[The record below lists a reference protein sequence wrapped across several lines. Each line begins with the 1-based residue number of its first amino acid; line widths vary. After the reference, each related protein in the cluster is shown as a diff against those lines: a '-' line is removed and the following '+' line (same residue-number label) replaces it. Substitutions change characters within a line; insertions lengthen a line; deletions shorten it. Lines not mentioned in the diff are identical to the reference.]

1 MEKNTSTYKLEQN
14 GKVYMFSTS
23 LVGDNIRLSCKN
35 SSSPKKKK
43 YSRDFTIEDLRKLDK
58 LFNVLKTPIQAIQYI
73 DEALRKQKVGVTE
86 ENNGIKITFYITT
99 KGITNQIDIP
109 LGDINSM
116 TNTTNGNEYFY
127 QNEKTENYEIK
138 NTPQD
143 INYGQYFQ
151 NVEYNQDIQNTP
163 MENVDYNQYTTTN
176 IETNTNFYTPEQ
188 TYQENTNTGFDVNKY
203 FSETNINTEG
213 GPYISPADNNEVQE
227 YQQEQN
233 VNTNVEVE
241 QYNNLNNINEYSNN
255 QIINQ
260 TEAKEGVNTDI
271 NFNEQLNQILQQDNT
286 NINVNVNE
294 INSNNVITT
303 QAEEK
308 EINQE
313 SKPLT
318 TTKVLPV
325 KTTTRILPPIGPFT
339 SLEGLDLHKLGM
351 MNSEHQKMP
360 PFEQVFENTTPEP
373 QTDIKSE
380 YYEINEQ
387 ISTQPQY
394 VTKAETKT
402 TKTTMTT
409 NINTNMNQ
417 NVNNINVDSYL
428 MKNIPSAD
436 ITQTQ
441 RQIDSNQTQI
451 INNIKT
457 ENISLK
463 KQIAELRK
471 SQSDMQKIT
480 ITKSQLAELD
490 SLRKKVAEF
499 EILKGQLK
507 ELNTLRVHLAEFNSA
522 KAQLKELNI
531 LKEKVNA
538 QNKELAQ
545 LRLKAAEAEKLKLQ
559 VQELEK
565 IKLKYEK
572 DIYGLKESLRI
583 YSIKT
588 NAKEEK
594 EEKVEKEEKEVI
606 EDDTPEEITVKGDII
621 HDISELEL
629 ITKKIN
635 VKNQKLTLNLLYKAT
650 ADSDKAAAFH
660 AKCDQAKSTIVLIE
674 TDKGKRFGGF
684 TSCSWEG
691 DCLEKQDESAFV
703 FSLDKMK
710 TYDNIPGEEAI
721 GCYPKFGPIFLGCQ
735 IRIYNDAFTKGGST
749 FERGLNFDTEE
760 DYELT
765 GGDRL
770 YKVKEIEVYEVLFE

>member
-35 SSSPKKKK
+35 SSSPKNKR
-43 YSRDFTIEDLRKLDK
+43 YSRDFTVENLRKLDK

-73 DEALRKQKVGVTE
+73 DEALRQQKVGVTE

-109 LGDINSM
+109 LGDMNSM
-116 TNTTNGNEYFY
+116 MNTSNGNEYLY
-127 QNEKTENYEIK
+127 QNEKIENYEIN
-138 NTPQD
+138 NTPQE
-143 INYGQYFQ
+143 INYEQYFQ
-151 NVEYNQDIQNTP
+151 NIEYNQDIQNTP
-163 MENVDYNQYTTTN
+163 IENVDYNQYTTTN
-176 IETNTNFYTPEQ
+176 IESNTNIYTPEQ
-188 TYQENTNTGFDVNKY
+188 NYQENTNTEFDVNKY
-203 FSETNINTEG
+203 FSDTNTNTAE
-213 GPYISPADNNEVQE
+213 GPYISPADNNQVQE

-233 VNTNVEVE
+233 INTNVDVE
-241 QYNNLNNINEYSNN
+241 QYNNINNINEYNNN
-255 QIINQ
+255 QMINQ
-260 TEAKEGVNTDI
+260 TETKEVENTDI
-271 NFNEQLNQILQQDNT
+271 NFNEQIKQILQQENSNV
-286 NINVNVNE
+286 NINVNE
-294 INSNNVITT
+294 INSNNIITT

-339 SLEGLDLHKLGM
+339 SLNGLDLHKLGM

-373 QTDIKSE
+373 QTETKTE

-387 ISTQPQY
+387 ISTQPKY

-417 NVNNINVDSYL
+417 NINVDSYL

-436 ITQTQ
+436 ITQ
-441 RQIDSNQTQI
+441 RPLASNQTQI

-471 SQSDMQKIT
+471 SQKEIQNVT

-507 ELNTLRVHLAEFNSA
+507 ELNTLRMQLAELNSA

-531 LKEKVNA
+531 LKEKINA

-572 DIYGLKESLRI
+572 DIVGLKESLRI

-588 NAKEEK
+588 NAKE
-594 EEKVEKEEKEVI
+594 EKEEKEVI

-621 HDISELEL
+621 HDTNELEL

-635 VKNQKLTLNLLYKAT
+635 VKNQKLTLNLLYKAS

-765 GGDRL
+765 GGDRIF
-770 YKVKEIEVYEVLFE
+770 KVKEIEVYEVVFE

>member
-35 SSSPKKKK
+35 SSSPKNKK
-43 YSRDFTIEDLRKLDK
+43 YSRDFTVENLRKLDK

-73 DEALRKQKVGVTE
+73 DEALRQQKVGVIE

-109 LGDINSM
+109 LGDMNSM
-116 TNTTNGNEYFY
+116 MNTSNGNEYLY
-127 QNEKTENYEIK
+127 QNEKIENYEIN
-138 NTPQD
+138 NTPQE
-143 INYGQYFQ
+143 INYEQYFQ

-163 MENVDYNQYTTTN
+163 IENVDYNQYTTTN
-176 IETNTNFYTPEQ
+176 IESNTNIYTPEQ
-188 TYQENTNTGFDVNKY
+188 NYQENTNTEFDVNKY
-203 FSETNINTEG
+203 FSDTNTNTAE
-213 GPYISPADNNEVQE
+213 GPYISPADNNEVQG

-233 VNTNVEVE
+233 INTNVDVE
-241 QYNNLNNINEYSNN
+241 QYNNINNINEYNNN
-255 QIINQ
+255 QMINQ
-260 TEAKEGVNTDI
+260 TETKEVENTDI
-271 NFNEQLNQILQQDNT
+271 NFDEQIKQILQQENSNV
-286 NINVNVNE
+286 NINVNE
-294 INSNNVITT
+294 INSNNIITT

-339 SLEGLDLHKLGM
+339 SLNGLDLHKLGM

-373 QTDIKSE
+373 QTETKTE

-387 ISTQPQY
+387 ISTQPKY

-417 NVNNINVDSYL
+417 NINVDSYL

-436 ITQTQ
+436 ITQ
-441 RQIDSNQTQI
+441 RPLASNQTQI

-471 SQSDMQKIT
+471 SQKEIQNVT

-507 ELNTLRVHLAEFNSA
+507 ELNTLRMQLAELNSA

-531 LKEKVNA
+531 LKEKINA

-572 DIYGLKESLRI
+572 DIVGLKESLRI

-588 NAKEEK
+588 NAKE
-594 EEKVEKEEKEVI
+594 EKEEKEVI

-621 HDISELEL
+621 HDTNELEL

-635 VKNQKLTLNLLYKAT
+635 VKNQKLTLNLLYKAS

-765 GGDRL
+765 GGDRIF
-770 YKVKEIEVYEVLFE
+770 KVKEIEVYEVVFE

>member
-35 SSSPKKKK
+35 SSSPKNKR
-43 YSRDFTIEDLRKLDK
+43 YSRDFTIENLRKLDK

-73 DEALRKQKVGVTE
+73 DEALRQQKVGVTE

-109 LGDINSM
+109 LGDMNSM
-116 TNTTNGNEYFY
+116 MNTSNGNEYLY
-127 QNEKTENYEIK
+127 QNEKIENYEIN
-138 NTPQD
+138 NTPQE
-143 INYGQYFQ
+143 INYEQYFQ

-163 MENVDYNQYTTTN
+163 IENVDYNQYTTTN
-176 IETNTNFYTPEQ
+176 IESNTNIYTPEQ
-188 TYQENTNTGFDVNKY
+188 NYQENTNTEFDVNKY
-203 FSETNINTEG
+203 FSDTNTNTAE

-233 VNTNVEVE
+233 INTNVEVE
-241 QYNNLNNINEYSNN
+241 QYNNINNINEYNNN
-255 QIINQ
+255 QMINQ
-260 TEAKEGVNTDI
+260 TETKEVENTDI
-271 NFNEQLNQILQQDNT
+271 NFDEQIKQILQQENSNV
-286 NINVNVNE
+286 NINVNE
-294 INSNNVITT
+294 INSNNIITT

-339 SLEGLDLHKLGM
+339 SLNGLDLHKLGM

-373 QTDIKSE
+373 QTETKTE

-387 ISTQPQY
+387 ISTQPKY

-417 NVNNINVDSYL
+417 NINVDSYL

-436 ITQTQ
+436 ITQ
-441 RQIDSNQTQI
+441 RPLASNQTQI

-471 SQSDMQKIT
+471 SQKEIQNVT

-507 ELNTLRVHLAEFNSA
+507 ELNTLRMQLAELNSA

-531 LKEKVNA
+531 LKEKINA

-572 DIYGLKESLRI
+572 DIVGLKESLRI

-588 NAKEEK
+588 NAKE
-594 EEKVEKEEKEVI
+594 EKEEKEVI

-621 HDISELEL
+621 HDTNELEL

-635 VKNQKLTLNLLYKAT
+635 VKNQKLTLNLLYKAS

-765 GGDRL
+765 GGDRIF
-770 YKVKEIEVYEVLFE
+770 KVKEIEVYEVVFE

>member
-35 SSSPKKKK
+35 SSSPKNKR
-43 YSRDFTIEDLRKLDK
+43 YSRDFTVENLRKLDK
-58 LFNVLKTPIQAIQYI
+58 LFNILKTPIQAIQYI
-73 DEALRKQKVGVTE
+73 DEALRQQKVGVTE

-109 LGDINSM
+109 LGDMNSM
-116 TNTTNGNEYFY
+116 MNTSNGNEYLY
-127 QNEKTENYEIK
+127 QNEKIENYEI
-138 NTPQD
+138 NNSPQE
-143 INYGQYFQ
+143 INYEQYFQ
-151 NVEYNQDIQNTP
+151 NIEYNQDIQNTP
-163 MENVDYNQYTTTN
+163 IENVDYNQYTTTN
-176 IETNTNFYTPEQ
+176 IESNTNIYTPEQ
-188 TYQENTNTGFDVNKY
+188 NYQENTNTEFDVNKY
-203 FSETNINTEG
+203 FSDTNTNTAE

-233 VNTNVEVE
+233 INTNVDVE
-241 QYNNLNNINEYSNN
+241 QYNNINNINEYNNN
-255 QIINQ
+255 QMINQ
-260 TEAKEGVNTDI
+260 TETKEVENTDI
-271 NFNEQLNQILQQDNT
+271 NFNEQIKQILQQENSNV
-286 NINVNVNE
+286 NINVNE
-294 INSNNVITT
+294 INSNNIITT

-339 SLEGLDLHKLGM
+339 SLNGLDLHKLGM

-373 QTDIKSE
+373 QTETKTE

-387 ISTQPQY
+387 ISTQPKY

-417 NVNNINVDSYL
+417 NINVDSYL

-436 ITQTQ
+436 ITQ
-441 RQIDSNQTQI
+441 RPLASNQTQI

-471 SQSDMQKIT
+471 SQKEIQNVT

-507 ELNTLRVHLAEFNSA
+507 ELNTLRMQLAELNSA

-531 LKEKVNA
+531 LKEKINA

-572 DIYGLKESLRI
+572 DIVGLKESLRI

-588 NAKEEK
+588 NAKE
-594 EEKVEKEEKEVI
+594 EKEEKEVI

-621 HDISELEL
+621 HDTNELEL

-765 GGDRL
+765 GGDRIF
-770 YKVKEIEVYEVLFE
+770 KVKEIEVYEVVFE

>member
-35 SSSPKKKK
+35 SSSPKNKK
-43 YSRDFTIEDLRKLDK
+43 YSRDFTVENLRKLDK

-73 DEALRKQKVGVTE
+73 DEALRQQKVGVTE

-99 KGITNQIDIP
+99 KGITSQIDIP
-109 LGDINSM
+109 LGDMNSM
-116 TNTTNGNEYFY
+116 MNTSNGNEYLY
-127 QNEKTENYEIK
+127 QNEKIENYEI
-138 NTPQD
+138 NNAPQE
-143 INYGQYFQ
+143 INYEQYFQ

-163 MENVDYNQYTTTN
+163 IENVDYNQYTTTN
-176 IETNTNFYTPEQ
+176 IEPNTNIYTPEQ
-188 TYQENTNTGFDVNKY
+188 NYQENTNTEFDVNKY
-203 FSETNINTEG
+203 FSDTNTNTAE

-233 VNTNVEVE
+233 INTNVEVE
-241 QYNNLNNINEYSNN
+241 QYNNINNINEYSNN
-255 QIINQ
+255 QMINQ
-260 TEAKEGVNTDI
+260 TETKEVENTDI
-271 NFNEQLNQILQQDNT
+271 NFDEQIKQILQQENSNV
-286 NINVNVNE
+286 NINVNE
-294 INSNNVITT
+294 INSNNIITT

-339 SLEGLDLHKLGM
+339 SLNGLDLHKLGM

-373 QTDIKSE
+373 QTETKTE

-387 ISTQPQY
+387 ISTQPKY

-417 NVNNINVDSYL
+417 NINVDSYL

-436 ITQTQ
+436 ITQ
-441 RQIDSNQTQI
+441 RPLASNQTQI

-471 SQSDMQKIT
+471 SQKEIQNVT

-507 ELNTLRVHLAEFNSA
+507 ELNTLRMQLAELNSA

-531 LKEKVNA
+531 LKEKINA

-572 DIYGLKESLRI
+572 DIVGLKESLRI

-588 NAKEEK
+588 NAKE
-594 EEKVEKEEKEVI
+594 EKEEKEVI

-621 HDISELEL
+621 HDTNELEL

-635 VKNQKLTLNLLYKAT
+635 VKNQKLTLNLLYKAS

-765 GGDRL
+765 GGDRIF
-770 YKVKEIEVYEVLFE
+770 KVKEIEVYEVVFE

>member
-35 SSSPKKKK
+35 SSSPKNKR
-43 YSRDFTIEDLRKLDK
+43 YSRDFTIENLRKLDK

-73 DEALRKQKVGVTE
+73 DEALRQQKVGVTE

-109 LGDINSM
+109 LGDMNSM
-116 TNTTNGNEYFY
+116 MNTSNGNEYLY
-127 QNEKTENYEIK
+127 QNEKIENYEIN
-138 NTPQD
+138 NTPQE
-143 INYGQYFQ
+143 INYEQYFQ

-163 MENVDYNQYTTTN
+163 IENVDYNQYTTTN
-176 IETNTNFYTPEQ
+176 IESNTNIYTPEQ
-188 TYQENTNTGFDVNKY
+188 NYQENTNTEFDVNKY
-203 FSETNINTEG
+203 FSDTNTNTAE

-233 VNTNVEVE
+233 INTNVDVE
-241 QYNNLNNINEYSNN
+241 QYNNINNINEYNNN
-255 QIINQ
+255 QMINQ
-260 TEAKEGVNTDI
+260 TETKEVENADI
-271 NFNEQLNQILQQDNT
+271 NFDEQIKQILQQENSNV
-286 NINVNVNE
+286 NINVNE
-294 INSNNVITT
+294 INSNNIITT

-339 SLEGLDLHKLGM
+339 SLNGLDLHKLGM

-373 QTDIKSE
+373 QNETKTE

-387 ISTQPQY
+387 ISTQPKY

-417 NVNNINVDSYL
+417 NINVDSYL

-436 ITQTQ
+436 ITQ
-441 RQIDSNQTQI
+441 RPLASNQTQI

-471 SQSDMQKIT
+471 SQKEIQNVT

-507 ELNTLRVHLAEFNSA
+507 ELNTLRMQLAELNSA

-531 LKEKVNA
+531 LKEKINA

-572 DIYGLKESLRI
+572 DIVGLKESLRI

-588 NAKEEK
+588 NAKE
-594 EEKVEKEEKEVI
+594 EKEEKEVI

-621 HDISELEL
+621 HDTNELEL

-635 VKNQKLTLNLLYKAT
+635 VKNQKLTLNLLYKAS

-765 GGDRL
+765 GGDRIF
-770 YKVKEIEVYEVLFE
+770 KVKEIEVYEVVFE

>member
-35 SSSPKKKK
+35 SSSPKNKK
-43 YSRDFTIEDLRKLDK
+43 YSRDFTIENLRKLDK

-73 DEALRKQKVGVTE
+73 DEALRQQKVGVTE

-109 LGDINSM
+109 LGDMNSM
-116 TNTTNGNEYFY
+116 MNTSNGNEYLY
-127 QNEKTENYEIK
+127 QNEKIENYEI
-138 NTPQD
+138 NNAPQE
-143 INYGQYFQ
+143 INYEQYFQ

-163 MENVDYNQYTTTN
+163 IENVDYNQYTTTN
-176 IETNTNFYTPEQ
+176 IESNTNIYTPEQ
-188 TYQENTNTGFDVNKY
+188 NYQENTNTEFDVNKY
-203 FSETNINTEG
+203 FSDTNTNTAE

-233 VNTNVEVE
+233 INTNVDVE
-241 QYNNLNNINEYSNN
+241 QYNNINNINEYNNN
-255 QIINQ
+255 QMINQ
-260 TEAKEGVNTDI
+260 TETKEVENTDI
-271 NFNEQLNQILQQDNT
+271 NFDEQIKQILQQENSNV
-286 NINVNVNE
+286 NINVNE
-294 INSNNVITT
+294 INSNNIITT

-339 SLEGLDLHKLGM
+339 SLNGLDLHKLGM

-373 QTDIKSE
+373 QTETKTE

-387 ISTQPQY
+387 ISTQPKY

-417 NVNNINVDSYL
+417 NINVDSYL

-436 ITQTQ
+436 ITQ
-441 RQIDSNQTQI
+441 RPLASNQTQI

-471 SQSDMQKIT
+471 SQKEIQNVT

-507 ELNTLRVHLAEFNSA
+507 ELNTLRMQLAELNSA

-531 LKEKVNA
+531 LKEKINA

-572 DIYGLKESLRI
+572 DIVGLKESLRI

-588 NAKEEK
+588 NAKE
-594 EEKVEKEEKEVI
+594 EKEEKEVI

-621 HDISELEL
+621 HDTNELEL

-635 VKNQKLTLNLLYKAT
+635 VKNQKLTLNLLYKAS

-765 GGDRL
+765 GGDRIF
-770 YKVKEIEVYEVLFE
+770 KVKEIEVYEVVFE

>member
-35 SSSPKKKK
+35 SSSPKNKK
-43 YSRDFTIEDLRKLDK
+43 YSRDFTVENLRKLDK

-73 DEALRKQKVGVTE
+73 DEALRQQKVGVTE

-99 KGITNQIDIP
+99 KGITSQIDIP
-109 LGDINSM
+109 LGDMNSM
-116 TNTTNGNEYFY
+116 MNTSNGNEYLY
-127 QNEKTENYEIK
+127 QNEKIENYEI
-138 NTPQD
+138 NNAPQE
-143 INYGQYFQ
+143 INYEQYFQ

-163 MENVDYNQYTTTN
+163 IENVDYNQYTTTN
-176 IETNTNFYTPEQ
+176 IEPNTNIYTPEQ
-188 TYQENTNTGFDVNKY
+188 NYQENTNTEFDVNKY
-203 FSETNINTEG
+203 FSDTNTNTAES
-213 GPYISPADNNEVQE
+213 PYISPADNKEVQE

-233 VNTNVEVE
+233 INTNVDVE
-241 QYNNLNNINEYSNN
+241 QYNNINEYNNN
-255 QIINQ
+255 QMINQ
-260 TEAKEGVNTDI
+260 TETKEVENTDI
-271 NFNEQLNQILQQDNT
+271 NFNEQIKQILQQENSNV
-286 NINVNVNE
+286 NINVNE
-294 INSNNVITT
+294 INSNNIITT

-339 SLEGLDLHKLGM
+339 SLNGLDLHKLGM

-360 PFEQVFENTTPEP
+360 PFEQVFENTSPEP
-373 QTDIKSE
+373 QTETKTE

-387 ISTQPQY
+387 ISTQPKY

-417 NVNNINVDSYL
+417 NINVDSYL

-436 ITQTQ
+436 ITQ
-441 RQIDSNQTQI
+441 RPLASNQTQI

-471 SQSDMQKIT
+471 SQKEIQNVT

-507 ELNTLRVHLAEFNSA
+507 ELNTLRMQLAELNSA

-531 LKEKVNA
+531 LKEKINA

-572 DIYGLKESLRI
+572 DIVGLKESLRI

-588 NAKEEK
+588 NAKE
-594 EEKVEKEEKEVI
+594 EKEEKEVI

-621 HDISELEL
+621 HDTNELEL

-635 VKNQKLTLNLLYKAT
+635 VKNQKLTLNLLYKAS

-765 GGDRL
+765 GGDRIF
-770 YKVKEIEVYEVLFE
+770 KVKEIEVYEVVFE

>member
-35 SSSPKKKK
+35 SSSPKNKK
-43 YSRDFTIEDLRKLDK
+43 YSRDFTVENLRKLDK

-73 DEALRKQKVGVTE
+73 DEALRQQKVGVTE

-99 KGITNQIDIP
+99 KGITSQIDIP
-109 LGDINSM
+109 LGDMNSM
-116 TNTTNGNEYFY
+116 MNTSNGNEYLY
-127 QNEKTENYEIK
+127 QNEKIENYEI
-138 NTPQD
+138 NNAPQE
-143 INYGQYFQ
+143 INYEQYFQ

-163 MENVDYNQYTTTN
+163 IENVDYNQYTTTN
-176 IETNTNFYTPEQ
+176 IEPNTNIYTPEQ
-188 TYQENTNTGFDVNKY
+188 NYQENTNTEFDVNKY
-203 FSETNINTEG
+203 FSDTNTNTAE
-213 GPYISPADNNEVQE
+213 GPYISPADNNEIQE

-233 VNTNVEVE
+233 INTNVDVE
-241 QYNNLNNINEYSNN
+241 QYNNINNINEYSNN
-255 QIINQ
+255 QMINQ
-260 TEAKEGVNTDI
+260 TETKEVENTDI
-271 NFNEQLNQILQQDNT
+271 NFDEQIKQILQQENSNV
-286 NINVNVNE
+286 NINVNE
-294 INSNNVITT
+294 INSNNIITT

-339 SLEGLDLHKLGM
+339 SLNGLDLHKLGM

-373 QTDIKSE
+373 QTETKTE

-387 ISTQPQY
+387 ISTQPKY

-417 NVNNINVDSYL
+417 NINVDSYL

-436 ITQTQ
+436 ITQ
-441 RQIDSNQTQI
+441 RPLASNQTQI

-471 SQSDMQKIT
+471 SQKEIQNVT

-507 ELNTLRVHLAEFNSA
+507 ELNTLRMQLAELNSA

-531 LKEKVNA
+531 LKEKINA

-572 DIYGLKESLRI
+572 DIVGLKESLRI

-588 NAKEEK
+588 NAKE
-594 EEKVEKEEKEVI
+594 EKEEKEVI

-621 HDISELEL
+621 HDTNELEL

-635 VKNQKLTLNLLYKAT
+635 VKNQKLTLNLLYKAS

-765 GGDRL
+765 GGDRIF
-770 YKVKEIEVYEVLFE
+770 KVKEIEVYEVVFE

>member
-35 SSSPKKKK
+35 SSSPKNKR
-43 YSRDFTIEDLRKLDK
+43 YSRDFTIENLRKLDK

-73 DEALRKQKVGVTE
+73 DEALRQQKVGVTE

-109 LGDINSM
+109 LGDMNSM
-116 TNTTNGNEYFY
+116 MNTSNGNEYLY
-127 QNEKTENYEIK
+127 QNEKIENYEIN
-138 NTPQD
+138 NTPQE
-143 INYGQYFQ
+143 INYEQYFQ

-163 MENVDYNQYTTTN
+163 IENIDYNQYNTTN
-176 IETNTNFYTPEQ
+176 IEPNTNIYTPEQ
-188 TYQENTNTGFDVNKY
+188 NYQENTNTEFDVNKY
-203 FSETNINTEG
+203 FSDTNTNTAE

-233 VNTNVEVE
+233 INTNVEVE
-241 QYNNLNNINEYSNN
+241 QYNNINNINEYNNN
-255 QIINQ
+255 QMINQ
-260 TEAKEGVNTDI
+260 TETKEVENTDI
-271 NFNEQLNQILQQDNT
+271 NFDEQIKQILQQENSNV
-286 NINVNVNE
+286 NINVNE
-294 INSNNVITT
+294 INSNNIITT
-303 QAEEK
+303 KAEEK

-339 SLEGLDLHKLGM
+339 SLNGLDLHKLGM

-373 QTDIKSE
+373 QTETKTE

-387 ISTQPQY
+387 ISTQPKY

-417 NVNNINVDSYL
+417 NINVDSYL

-436 ITQTQ
+436 LTQ
-441 RQIDSNQTQI
+441 RPLASNQTQI

-471 SQSDMQKIT
+471 SQKEIQNVT

-507 ELNTLRVHLAEFNSA
+507 ELNTLRMQLAEFNSA

-531 LKEKVNA
+531 LKEKINA

-572 DIYGLKESLRI
+572 DIVGLKESLRI

-588 NAKEEK
+588 NAKE
-594 EEKVEKEEKEVI
+594 EKEEKEVI

-621 HDISELEL
+621 HDTNELEL

-635 VKNQKLTLNLLYKAT
+635 VKNQKLTLNLLYKAS

-765 GGDRL
+765 GGDRIF
-770 YKVKEIEVYEVLFE
+770 KVKEIEVYEVVFE

>member
-35 SSSPKKKK
+35 SSSPKNKR
-43 YSRDFTIEDLRKLDK
+43 YSRDFTIENLRKLDK

-73 DEALRKQKVGVTE
+73 DEALRQQKVGVTE

-109 LGDINSM
+109 LGDMNSM
-116 TNTTNGNEYFY
+116 MNTSNGNEYLY
-127 QNEKTENYEIK
+127 QNEKIENYEIN
-138 NTPQD
+138 NTPQE
-143 INYGQYFQ
+143 INYEQYFQ
-151 NVEYNQDIQNTP
+151 NIEYNQDIQNTP
-163 MENVDYNQYTTTN
+163 IENVDYNQYTTTN
-176 IETNTNFYTPEQ
+176 IEPNTNIYTPEQ
-188 TYQENTNTGFDVNKY
+188 NYQENTNTEFDVNKY
-203 FSETNINTEG
+203 FSDTNTNTAE
-213 GPYISPADNNEVQE
+213 GPYISPADNNQVQE

-233 VNTNVEVE
+233 INTNVDVE
-241 QYNNLNNINEYSNN
+241 QYNNINNINEYNNN
-255 QIINQ
+255 QMINQ
-260 TEAKEGVNTDI
+260 TETKEVENTDI
-271 NFNEQLNQILQQDNT
+271 NFDEQIKQILQQENSNV
-286 NINVNVNE
+286 NINVNE
-294 INSNNVITT
+294 INSNNIITT

-339 SLEGLDLHKLGM
+339 SLNGLDLHKLGM

-373 QTDIKSE
+373 QTETKTE

-387 ISTQPQY
+387 ISTQPKY
-394 VTKAETKT
+394 VAKAETKT

-417 NVNNINVDSYL
+417 NINVDSYL

-436 ITQTQ
+436 ITQ
-441 RQIDSNQTQI
+441 RPLASNQTQI

-471 SQSDMQKIT
+471 SQKEIQNVT

-507 ELNTLRVHLAEFNSA
+507 ELNTLRMQLAELNSA

-531 LKEKVNA
+531 LKEKINA

-572 DIYGLKESLRI
+572 DIVGLKESLRI

-588 NAKEEK
+588 NAKE
-594 EEKVEKEEKEVI
+594 EKEEKEVI

-621 HDISELEL
+621 HDTNELEL

-635 VKNQKLTLNLLYKAT
+635 VKNQKLTLNLLYKAS

-765 GGDRL
+765 GGDRIF
-770 YKVKEIEVYEVLFE
+770 KVKEIEVYEVVFE

>member
-35 SSSPKKKK
+35 SSSPKNKR
-43 YSRDFTIEDLRKLDK
+43 YSRDFTIENLRKLDK

-73 DEALRKQKVGVTE
+73 DEALRQQKVGVTE

-109 LGDINSM
+109 LGDMNSM
-116 TNTTNGNEYFY
+116 MNTSNGNEYLY
-127 QNEKTENYEIK
+127 QNEKIENYEI
-138 NTPQD
+138 NNAPQE
-143 INYGQYFQ
+143 INYEQYFQ

-163 MENVDYNQYTTTN
+163 IENVDYNQYTTTN
-176 IETNTNFYTPEQ
+176 IEPNTNIYTPEQ
-188 TYQENTNTGFDVNKY
+188 NYQENTNTEFDVNKY
-203 FSETNINTEG
+203 FSDTNTNTAE

-233 VNTNVEVE
+233 INTNVEVE
-241 QYNNLNNINEYSNN
+241 QYNNINNINEYNNN
-255 QIINQ
+255 QMINQ
-260 TEAKEGVNTDI
+260 TETKEVENTDI
-271 NFNEQLNQILQQDNT
+271 NFDEQIKQILQQENT

-294 INSNNVITT
+294 INSNNIITT

-339 SLEGLDLHKLGM
+339 SLNGLDLHKLGM

-373 QTDIKSE
+373 QTETKTE

-387 ISTQPQY
+387 ISTQPKY

-417 NVNNINVDSYL
+417 NINVDSYL

-436 ITQTQ
+436 ITQ
-441 RQIDSNQTQI
+441 RPLASNQTQI

-471 SQSDMQKIT
+471 SQKEIQNVT

-507 ELNTLRVHLAEFNSA
+507 ELNTLRMQLAELNSA

-531 LKEKVNA
+531 LKEKINA

-565 IKLKYEK
+565 IKLRYEK
-572 DIYGLKESLRI
+572 DIVGLKESLRI

-588 NAKEEK
+588 NAKE
-594 EEKVEKEEKEVI
+594 EKEEKEVI

-621 HDISELEL
+621 HDTNELEL

-635 VKNQKLTLNLLYKAT
+635 VKNQKLTLNLLYKAS

-765 GGDRL
+765 GGDRIF
-770 YKVKEIEVYEVLFE
+770 KVKEIEVYEVVFE

>member
-1 MEKNTSTYKLEQN
+1 MSTYKLEQT
-14 GKVYMFSTS
+14 GKVYMLTTS
-23 LVGDNIRLSCKN
+23 IVGDKIRLACKN
-35 SSSPKKKK
+35 SSSPKNKK
-43 YSRDFTIEDLRKLDK
+43 YSRDFSVEQLRKLDK
-58 LFNVLKTPIQAIQYI
+58 LFNVLKSPLSAIQYI
-73 DEALRKQKVGVTE
+73 DEALRQQKVGVSE

-109 LGDINSM
+109 LGDMNSM
-116 TNTTNGNEYFY
+116 MNTSNGNEYLY
-127 QNEKTENYEIK
+127 QNEKIENYEIN
-138 NTPQD
+138 NTPQE
-143 INYGQYFQ
+143 INYEQYFQ

-163 MENVDYNQYTTTN
+163 IENVDYNQYTTTN
-176 IETNTNFYTPEQ
+176 IESNTNIYTPEQ
-188 TYQENTNTGFDVNKY
+188 NYQENTNTEFDVNKY
-203 FSETNINTEG
+203 FSDTNTNTAE

-233 VNTNVEVE
+233 INTNVEVE
-241 QYNNLNNINEYSNN
+241 QYNNINNINEYSNN
-255 QIINQ
+255 QMINQ
-260 TEAKEGVNTDI
+260 TETKEVENTDI
-271 NFNEQLNQILQQDNT
+271 NFDEQIRQILQQENSNV
-286 NINVNVNE
+286 NINVNE
-294 INSNNVITT
+294 INSNNIITT

-339 SLEGLDLHKLGM
+339 SLNGLDLHKLGM

-373 QTDIKSE
+373 QTETKTE

-387 ISTQPQY
+387 ISTQPKY

-417 NVNNINVDSYL
+417 NINVDSYL

-436 ITQTQ
+436 ITQ
-441 RQIDSNQTQI
+441 RPLASNQTQI

-471 SQSDMQKIT
+471 SQKEIQNVT

-507 ELNTLRVHLAEFNSA
+507 ELNTLRMQLAEFNSA

-531 LKEKVNA
+531 LKEKINA

-572 DIYGLKESLRI
+572 DIVGLKESLRI

-588 NAKEEK
+588 NAKE
-594 EEKVEKEEKEVI
+594 EKEEKEVI

-621 HDISELEL
+621 HDTNELEL

-635 VKNQKLTLNLLYKAT
+635 VKNQKLTLNLLYKAS

-765 GGDRL
+765 GGDRIF
-770 YKVKEIEVYEVLFE
+770 KVKEIEVYEVVFE

>member
-35 SSSPKKKK
+35 SSSPKNKK
-43 YSRDFTIEDLRKLDK
+43 YSRDFTIENLRKLDK

-73 DEALRKQKVGVTE
+73 DEALRQQKVGVTE

-109 LGDINSM
+109 LGDMNSM
-116 TNTTNGNEYFY
+116 MNTSNGNEYLY
-127 QNEKTENYEIK
+127 QNEKIENYEIN
-138 NTPQD
+138 NTPQE
-143 INYGQYFQ
+143 INYEQYFQ

-163 MENVDYNQYTTTN
+163 IENVDYNQYTTTN
-176 IETNTNFYTPEQ
+176 IEPNTNIYTPEQ
-188 TYQENTNTGFDVNKY
+188 NYQENTNTEFDVNKY
-203 FSETNINTEG
+203 FSDTNTNTAE

-233 VNTNVEVE
+233 INTNVDVE
-241 QYNNLNNINEYSNN
+241 QYNNINNINEYSNN
-255 QIINQ
+255 QMINQ
-260 TEAKEGVNTDI
+260 TETKEVENADI
-271 NFNEQLNQILQQDNT
+271 NFDEQIKQILQQENSNV
-286 NINVNVNE
+286 NINVNE
-294 INSNNVITT
+294 INSNNIITT

-339 SLEGLDLHKLGM
+339 SLNGLDLHKLGM

-373 QTDIKSE
+373 QTETKTE

-387 ISTQPQY
+387 ISTQPKY

-417 NVNNINVDSYL
+417 NINVDSYL

-436 ITQTQ
+436 ITQ
-441 RQIDSNQTQI
+441 RPLASNQTQI

-471 SQSDMQKIT
+471 SQKEIQNVT

-507 ELNTLRVHLAEFNSA
+507 ELNTLRMQLAELNSA

-531 LKEKVNA
+531 LKEKINA

-572 DIYGLKESLRI
+572 DIVGLKESLRI

-588 NAKEEK
+588 NAKE
-594 EEKVEKEEKEVI
+594 EKEEKEVI

-621 HDISELEL
+621 HDTNELEL

-635 VKNQKLTLNLLYKAT
+635 VKNQKLTLNLLYKAS

-765 GGDRL
+765 GGDRIF
-770 YKVKEIEVYEVLFE
+770 KVKEIEVYEVVFE

>member
-35 SSSPKKKK
+35 SSSPKNKR
-43 YSRDFTIEDLRKLDK
+43 YSRDFTIENLRKLDK

-73 DEALRKQKVGVTE
+73 DEALRQQKVGVTE

-109 LGDINSM
+109 LGDMNSM
-116 TNTTNGNEYFY
+116 MNTSNGNEYLY
-127 QNEKTENYEIK
+127 QNEKIENYEI
-138 NTPQD
+138 NNAPQE
-143 INYGQYFQ
+143 INYEQYFQ

-163 MENVDYNQYTTTN
+163 IENVDYNQYTTTN
-176 IETNTNFYTPEQ
+176 IEPNTNIYTPEQ
-188 TYQENTNTGFDVNKY
+188 NYQENTNTEFDVNKY
-203 FSETNINTEG
+203 FSDTNTNTAE

-233 VNTNVEVE
+233 INTNVEVE
-241 QYNNLNNINEYSNN
+241 QYNNINNINEYSNN
-255 QIINQ
+255 QMINQ
-260 TEAKEGVNTDI
+260 TETKEVENTDI
-271 NFNEQLNQILQQDNT
+271 NFNEQIKQILQQENSNV
-286 NINVNVNE
+286 NINVNE
-294 INSNNVITT
+294 INSNNIITT

-339 SLEGLDLHKLGM
+339 SLNGLDLHKLGM

-360 PFEQVFENTTPEP
+360 PFEQVFENTSPEP
-373 QTDIKSE
+373 QTETKTE

-387 ISTQPQY
+387 ISTQPKY

-417 NVNNINVDSYL
+417 NINVDSYL

-436 ITQTQ
+436 ITQ
-441 RQIDSNQTQI
+441 RPLASNQTQI

-471 SQSDMQKIT
+471 SQKEIQNVT

-507 ELNTLRVHLAEFNSA
+507 ELNTLRMQLAELNSA

-531 LKEKVNA
+531 LKEKINA

-572 DIYGLKESLRI
+572 DIVGLKESLRI

-588 NAKEEK
+588 NAKE
-594 EEKVEKEEKEVI
+594 EKEEKEVI

-621 HDISELEL
+621 HDTNELEL

-635 VKNQKLTLNLLYKAT
+635 VKNQKLTLNLLYKAS

-765 GGDRL
+765 GGDRIF
-770 YKVKEIEVYEVLFE
+770 KVKEIEVYEVVFE

>member
-35 SSSPKKKK
+35 SSSPKNKR
-43 YSRDFTIEDLRKLDK
+43 YSRDFTIENLRKLDK

-73 DEALRKQKVGVTE
+73 DEALRQQKVGVTE

-99 KGITNQIDIP
+99 KGITSQIDIP
-109 LGDINSM
+109 LGDMNSM
-116 TNTTNGNEYFY
+116 MNTSNGNEYLY
-127 QNEKTENYEIK
+127 QNEKIENYEI
-138 NTPQD
+138 NNAPQE
-143 INYGQYFQ
+143 INYEQYFQ

-163 MENVDYNQYTTTN
+163 IENVDYNQYTTTN
-176 IETNTNFYTPEQ
+176 IEPNTNIYTPEQ
-188 TYQENTNTGFDVNKY
+188 NYQENTNTEFDVNKY
-203 FSETNINTEG
+203 FSDTNTNTAE

-233 VNTNVEVE
+233 INTNVEVE
-241 QYNNLNNINEYSNN
+241 QYNNINNINEYSNN
-255 QIINQ
+255 QMINQ
-260 TEAKEGVNTDI
+260 TETKEVENTDI
-271 NFNEQLNQILQQDNT
+271 NFDEQIKQILQQENSNV
-286 NINVNVNE
+286 NINVNE
-294 INSNNVITT
+294 INSNNIITT

-339 SLEGLDLHKLGM
+339 SLNGLDLHKLGM

-373 QTDIKSE
+373 QTETKTE

-387 ISTQPQY
+387 ISTQPKY

-417 NVNNINVDSYL
+417 NINVDSYL

-436 ITQTQ
+436 ITQ
-441 RQIDSNQTQI
+441 RPLASNQTQI

-471 SQSDMQKIT
+471 SQKEIQNVT

-507 ELNTLRVHLAEFNSA
+507 ELNTLRMQLAEFNSA

-531 LKEKVNA
+531 LKEKINA

-572 DIYGLKESLRI
+572 DIVGLKESLRI

-588 NAKEEK
+588 NAKE
-594 EEKVEKEEKEVI
+594 EKEEKEVI

-621 HDISELEL
+621 HDTNELEL

-635 VKNQKLTLNLLYKAT
+635 VKNQKLTLNLLYKAS

-765 GGDRL
+765 GGDRIF
-770 YKVKEIEVYEVLFE
+770 KVKEIEVYEVVFE

>member
-35 SSSPKKKK
+35 SSSPKNKR
-43 YSRDFTIEDLRKLDK
+43 YSRDFTIENLRKLDK

-73 DEALRKQKVGVTE
+73 DEALRQQKVGVTE

-109 LGDINSM
+109 LGDMNSM
-116 TNTTNGNEYFY
+116 MNTSNGNEYLY
-127 QNEKTENYEIK
+127 QNEKIENYEIN
-138 NTPQD
+138 NTPQE
-143 INYGQYFQ
+143 INYEQYFQ
-151 NVEYNQDIQNTP
+151 NIEYNQDIQNTP
-163 MENVDYNQYTTTN
+163 IENVDYNQYSTTN
-176 IETNTNFYTPEQ
+176 IEPNTNIYTPEQ
-188 TYQENTNTGFDVNKY
+188 NYQENTNTEFDVNKY
-203 FSETNINTEG
+203 FSETNTNTAE
-213 GPYISPADNNEVQE
+213 GPYISPADNNKVQE

-233 VNTNVEVE
+233 INTNVDVE
-241 QYNNLNNINEYSNN
+241 QYNNINNINEYNNN
-255 QIINQ
+255 QMINQ
-260 TEAKEGVNTDI
+260 TETKEVENADI
-271 NFNEQLNQILQQDNT
+271 NFDEQIKQILQQENSNV
-286 NINVNVNE
+286 NINVNE
-294 INSNNVITT
+294 INSNNIITT

-339 SLEGLDLHKLGM
+339 SLNGLDLHKLGM

-373 QTDIKSE
+373 QTETKTE

-387 ISTQPQY
+387 ISTQPKY

-417 NVNNINVDSYL
+417 NINVDSYL

-436 ITQTQ
+436 ITQ
-441 RQIDSNQTQI
+441 RPLASNQTQI

-471 SQSDMQKIT
+471 SQKEIQNVT

-507 ELNTLRVHLAEFNSA
+507 ELNTLRMQLAELNSA

-531 LKEKVNA
+531 LKEKINE

-565 IKLKYEK
+565 IKLRYEK
-572 DIYGLKESLRI
+572 DIVGLKESLRI

-588 NAKEEK
+588 NAKE
-594 EEKVEKEEKEVI
+594 EKEEKEVI

-621 HDISELEL
+621 HDTNELEL

-635 VKNQKLTLNLLYKAT
+635 VKNQKLTLNLLYKAS

-765 GGDRL
+765 GGDRIF
-770 YKVKEIEVYEVLFE
+770 KVKEIEVYEVVFE

>member
-1 MEKNTSTYKLEQN
+1 
-14 GKVYMFSTS
+14 MFSTS

-35 SSSPKKKK
+35 SSSPKNKK
-43 YSRDFTIEDLRKLDK
+43 YSRDFTVENLRKLDK

-73 DEALRKQKVGVTE
+73 DEALRQQKVGVTE

-109 LGDINSM
+109 LGDMNSM
-116 TNTTNGNEYFY
+116 MNTSNGNEYLY
-127 QNEKTENYEIK
+127 QNEKIENYEI
-138 NTPQD
+138 NNAPQE
-143 INYGQYFQ
+143 INYEQYFQ
-151 NVEYNQDIQNTP
+151 NIEYNQDIQNTP
-163 MENVDYNQYTTTN
+163 IENVDYNQYTTTN
-176 IETNTNFYTPEQ
+176 IESNTNIYTPEQ
-188 TYQENTNTGFDVNKY
+188 NYQENTNTEFDVNKY
-203 FSETNINTEG
+203 FSDTNTNTAE

-233 VNTNVEVE
+233 INTNVDVE
-241 QYNNLNNINEYSNN
+241 QYNNINNINEYNNN
-255 QIINQ
+255 QMINQ
-260 TEAKEGVNTDI
+260 TETKEVENADI
-271 NFNEQLNQILQQDNT
+271 NFDEQIKQILQQENSNV
-286 NINVNVNE
+286 NINVNE
-294 INSNNVITT
+294 INSNNIITT

-339 SLEGLDLHKLGM
+339 SLNGLDLHKLGM

-373 QTDIKSE
+373 QTETKTE

-387 ISTQPQY
+387 ISTQPKY

-417 NVNNINVDSYL
+417 NINVDSYL

-436 ITQTQ
+436 ITQ
-441 RQIDSNQTQI
+441 RPLASNQTQI

-471 SQSDMQKIT
+471 SQKEIQNVT

-507 ELNTLRVHLAEFNSA
+507 ELNTLRMQLAELNSA

-531 LKEKVNA
+531 LKEKINA

-572 DIYGLKESLRI
+572 DIVGLKESLRI

-588 NAKEEK
+588 NAKE
-594 EEKVEKEEKEVI
+594 EKEEKEVI

-621 HDISELEL
+621 HDTNELEL

-635 VKNQKLTLNLLYKAT
+635 VKNQKLTLNLLYKAS

-765 GGDRL
+765 GGDRIF
-770 YKVKEIEVYEVLFE
+770 KVKEIEVYEVVFE

>member
-35 SSSPKKKK
+35 SSSPKNKK
-43 YSRDFTIEDLRKLDK
+43 YSRDFTIENLRKLDK

-73 DEALRKQKVGVTE
+73 DEALRQQKVGVTE

-109 LGDINSM
+109 LGDMNSM
-116 TNTTNGNEYFY
+116 MNTSNGNEYLY
-127 QNEKTENYEIK
+127 QNEKIENYEIN
-138 NTPQD
+138 NTPQE
-143 INYGQYFQ
+143 INYEQYFQ

-163 MENVDYNQYTTTN
+163 IENVDYNQYTTTN
-176 IETNTNFYTPEQ
+176 IESNTNIYTPEQ
-188 TYQENTNTGFDVNKY
+188 NYQENTNTEFDVNKY
-203 FSETNINTEG
+203 FSDTNTNTAE
-213 GPYISPADNNEVQE
+213 GPYISPADNNQVQE

-233 VNTNVEVE
+233 INTNVDVE
-241 QYNNLNNINEYSNN
+241 QYNNINNINEYNNN
-255 QIINQ
+255 QMINQ
-260 TEAKEGVNTDI
+260 TETKEVENTDI
-271 NFNEQLNQILQQDNT
+271 NFDEQIKQILQQENNNV
-286 NINVNVNE
+286 NINVNE
-294 INSNNVITT
+294 INSNNIITT

-339 SLEGLDLHKLGM
+339 SLNGLDLHKLGM

-373 QTDIKSE
+373 QTETKTE

-387 ISTQPQY
+387 ISTQPKY

-417 NVNNINVDSYL
+417 NINVDSYL

-436 ITQTQ
+436 ITQ
-441 RQIDSNQTQI
+441 RPLASNQTQI

-471 SQSDMQKIT
+471 SQKEIQNVT

-507 ELNTLRVHLAEFNSA
+507 ELNTLRMQLAELNSA

-531 LKEKVNA
+531 LKEKINA

-572 DIYGLKESLRI
+572 DIVGLKESLRI

-588 NAKEEK
+588 NAKE
-594 EEKVEKEEKEVI
+594 EKEEKEVI

-621 HDISELEL
+621 HDTNELEL

-635 VKNQKLTLNLLYKAT
+635 VKNQKLTLNLLYKAS

-765 GGDRL
+765 GGDRIF
-770 YKVKEIEVYEVLFE
+770 KVKEIEVYEVVFE

>member
-35 SSSPKKKK
+35 SSSPKNKK
-43 YSRDFTIEDLRKLDK
+43 YSRDFTVENLRKLDK

-73 DEALRKQKVGVTE
+73 DEALRQQKVGVTE

-99 KGITNQIDIP
+99 KGITSQIDIP
-109 LGDINSM
+109 LGDMNSM
-116 TNTTNGNEYFY
+116 MNTSNGNEYLY
-127 QNEKTENYEIK
+127 QNEKIENYEI
-138 NTPQD
+138 NNAPQE
-143 INYGQYFQ
+143 INYEQYFQ
-151 NVEYNQDIQNTP
+151 NVEYNQDKQNTP
-163 MENVDYNQYTTTN
+163 IENVDYNQYTTTN
-176 IETNTNFYTPEQ
+176 IEPNTNIYTPEQ
-188 TYQENTNTGFDVNKY
+188 NYQENTNTEFDVNKY
-203 FSETNINTEG
+203 FSDTKTNTAE

-233 VNTNVEVE
+233 INTNVEVE
-241 QYNNLNNINEYSNN
+241 QYNNINNINEYSNN
-255 QIINQ
+255 QMINQ
-260 TEAKEGVNTDI
+260 TETKEFENTDI
-271 NFNEQLNQILQQDNT
+271 NFNEQIKQILQQENSNV
-286 NINVNVNE
+286 NINVNE
-294 INSNNVITT
+294 INSNNIITT

-339 SLEGLDLHKLGM
+339 SLNGLDLHKLGM

-373 QTDIKSE
+373 QTETKTE

-387 ISTQPQY
+387 ISTQPKY

-417 NVNNINVDSYL
+417 NINVDSYL

-436 ITQTQ
+436 ITQ
-441 RQIDSNQTQI
+441 RPLASNQTQI

-471 SQSDMQKIT
+471 SQKEIQNVT

-507 ELNTLRVHLAEFNSA
+507 ELNTLRMQLAELNSA

-531 LKEKVNA
+531 LKEKINA

-572 DIYGLKESLRI
+572 DIVGLKESLRI

-588 NAKEEK
+588 NAKE
-594 EEKVEKEEKEVI
+594 EKEEKEVI

-621 HDISELEL
+621 HDTNELEL

-635 VKNQKLTLNLLYKAT
+635 VKNQKLTLNLLYKAS

-765 GGDRL
+765 GGDRIF
-770 YKVKEIEVYEVLFE
+770 KVKEIEVYEVVFE

>member
-35 SSSPKKKK
+35 SSSPKNKR
-43 YSRDFTIEDLRKLDK
+43 YSRDFTIENLRKLDK

-73 DEALRKQKVGVTE
+73 DEALRQQKVGVTE

-109 LGDINSM
+109 LGDMNSM
-116 TNTTNGNEYFY
+116 MDTSNGNEYLY
-127 QNEKTENYEIK
+127 QNEKIENYEI
-138 NTPQD
+138 NNAPQE
-143 INYGQYFQ
+143 INYEQYFQ
-151 NVEYNQDIQNTP
+151 NIEYNQDIQNTP
-163 MENVDYNQYTTTN
+163 IENVDYNQYTTKNIEPNTN
-176 IETNTNFYTPEQ
+176 IYTPEQ
-188 TYQENTNTGFDVNKY
+188 NYQENTNTEFDVNKY
-203 FSETNINTEG
+203 FSDTNTNTAE

-233 VNTNVEVE
+233 INTNVDVE
-241 QYNNLNNINEYSNN
+241 QYNNINNINEYNNN
-255 QIINQ
+255 QMINQ
-260 TEAKEGVNTDI
+260 TETKEVENTDI
-271 NFNEQLNQILQQDNT
+271 NFNEQIKQILQQENSNV
-286 NINVNVNE
+286 NINVNE
-294 INSNNVITT
+294 INSNNIITT

-339 SLEGLDLHKLGM
+339 SLNGLDLHKLGM

-373 QTDIKSE
+373 QTETKTE

-387 ISTQPQY
+387 ISTQPKY

-417 NVNNINVDSYL
+417 NINVDSYL

-436 ITQTQ
+436 ITQ
-441 RQIDSNQTQI
+441 RPLASNQTQI

-471 SQSDMQKIT
+471 SQKEIQNVT

-507 ELNTLRVHLAEFNSA
+507 ELNTLRMQLAELNSA

-531 LKEKVNA
+531 LKEKINA

-572 DIYGLKESLRI
+572 DIVGLKESLRI

-588 NAKEEK
+588 NAKE
-594 EEKVEKEEKEVI
+594 EKEEKEVI

-621 HDISELEL
+621 HDTNELEL

-635 VKNQKLTLNLLYKAT
+635 VKNQKLTLNLLYKAS

-765 GGDRL
+765 GGDRIF
-770 YKVKEIEVYEVLFE
+770 KVKEIEVYEVVFE

>member
-35 SSSPKKKK
+35 SSSPKNKR
-43 YSRDFTIEDLRKLDK
+43 YSRDFTIENLRKLDK

-73 DEALRKQKVGVTE
+73 DEALRQQKVGVTE

-109 LGDINSM
+109 LGDMNSM
-116 TNTTNGNEYFY
+116 MNTSNGNEYLY
-127 QNEKTENYEIK
+127 QNEKIENYEIN
-138 NTPQD
+138 NTPQE
-143 INYGQYFQ
+143 INYEQYFQ
-151 NVEYNQDIQNTP
+151 NIEYNQDIQNTP
-163 MENVDYNQYTTTN
+163 IENVDYNQYTTTN
-176 IETNTNFYTPEQ
+176 IESNTNIYTPEQ
-188 TYQENTNTGFDVNKY
+188 NYQENTNTEFDVNKY
-203 FSETNINTEG
+203 FSDTNTNTAE

-233 VNTNVEVE
+233 INTNVDVE
-241 QYNNLNNINEYSNN
+241 QYNNINNINEYNNN
-255 QIINQ
+255 QMINQ
-260 TEAKEGVNTDI
+260 TETKEVENTDI
-271 NFNEQLNQILQQDNT
+271 NFDEQIKQILQQENSNV
-286 NINVNVNE
+286 NINVNE
-294 INSNNVITT
+294 INSNNIITT

-339 SLEGLDLHKLGM
+339 SLNGLDLHKLGM

-373 QTDIKSE
+373 QTETKTE

-387 ISTQPQY
+387 ISTQPKY

-417 NVNNINVDSYL
+417 NINVDSYL

-436 ITQTQ
+436 ITQ
-441 RQIDSNQTQI
+441 RPLASNQTQI

-471 SQSDMQKIT
+471 SQKEIQNVT

-507 ELNTLRVHLAEFNSA
+507 ELNTLRMQLAELNSA

-531 LKEKVNA
+531 LKEKINA

-565 IKLKYEK
+565 IKLRYEK
-572 DIYGLKESLRI
+572 DIVGLKESLRI

-588 NAKEEK
+588 NAKE
-594 EEKVEKEEKEVI
+594 EKEEKEVI

-621 HDISELEL
+621 HDTNELEL

-635 VKNQKLTLNLLYKAT
+635 VKNQKLTLNLLYKAS

-765 GGDRL
+765 GGDRIF
-770 YKVKEIEVYEVLFE
+770 KVKEIEVYEVVFE

>member
-35 SSSPKKKK
+35 SSSPKNKK
-43 YSRDFTIEDLRKLDK
+43 YSRDFTIENLRKLDK

-73 DEALRKQKVGVTE
+73 DEALRQQKVGVTE

-99 KGITNQIDIP
+99 KGITSQIDIP
-109 LGDINSM
+109 LGDMNSM
-116 TNTTNGNEYFY
+116 MNTSNGNEYLY
-127 QNEKTENYEIK
+127 QNEKIENYEIN
-138 NTPQD
+138 NTPQE
-143 INYGQYFQ
+143 INYEQYFQ

-163 MENVDYNQYTTTN
+163 IENVDYNQYTTTN
-176 IETNTNFYTPEQ
+176 IESNTNIYTPEQ
-188 TYQENTNTGFDVNKY
+188 NYQENTNTEFDVNKY
-203 FSETNINTEG
+203 FSDTNTNTAE

-233 VNTNVEVE
+233 INTNVDVE
-241 QYNNLNNINEYSNN
+241 QYNNINNINNINEYNNN
-255 QIINQ
+255 QMINQ
-260 TEAKEGVNTDI
+260 TETKEVENTDI
-271 NFNEQLNQILQQDNT
+271 NFDEQIKQILQQENNNV
-286 NINVNVNE
+286 NINVNE
-294 INSNNVITT
+294 INSNNIITT

-339 SLEGLDLHKLGM
+339 SLNGLDLHKLGM

-373 QTDIKSE
+373 QTETKTE

-387 ISTQPQY
+387 ISTQPKY

-417 NVNNINVDSYL
+417 NINVDSYL

-436 ITQTQ
+436 ITQ
-441 RQIDSNQTQI
+441 RPLASNQTQI

-471 SQSDMQKIT
+471 SQKEIQNVT

-507 ELNTLRVHLAEFNSA
+507 ELNTLRMQLAELNSA

-531 LKEKVNA
+531 LKEKINA

-572 DIYGLKESLRI
+572 DIVGLKESLRI

-588 NAKEEK
+588 NAKE
-594 EEKVEKEEKEVI
+594 EKEEKEVI

-621 HDISELEL
+621 HDTNELEL

-635 VKNQKLTLNLLYKAT
+635 VKNQKLTLNLLYKAS

-765 GGDRL
+765 GGDRIF
-770 YKVKEIEVYEVLFE
+770 KVKEIEVYEVVFE

>member
-35 SSSPKKKK
+35 SSSPKNKR
-43 YSRDFTIEDLRKLDK
+43 YSRDFTIENLRKLDK

-73 DEALRKQKVGVTE
+73 DEALRQQKVGVTE

-109 LGDINSM
+109 LGDMNSM
-116 TNTTNGNEYFY
+116 MNTSNGNEYLY
-127 QNEKTENYEIK
+127 QNEKIENYEI
-138 NTPQD
+138 NNAPQE
-143 INYGQYFQ
+143 INYEQYFQ

-163 MENVDYNQYTTTN
+163 IENVDYNQYTTTN
-176 IETNTNFYTPEQ
+176 IESNTNIYTPEQ
-188 TYQENTNTGFDVNKY
+188 NYQENTNTEFDVNKY
-203 FSETNINTEG
+203 FSDTNRNTAE

-233 VNTNVEVE
+233 INTNVDVE
-241 QYNNLNNINEYSNN
+241 QYNNINNINEYNNN
-255 QIINQ
+255 QMINQ
-260 TEAKEGVNTDI
+260 TETKEVENTDI
-271 NFNEQLNQILQQDNT
+271 NFDEQIKQILQQENSNV
-286 NINVNVNE
+286 NINVNE
-294 INSNNVITT
+294 INSNNIITT

-339 SLEGLDLHKLGM
+339 SLNGLDLHKLGM

-373 QTDIKSE
+373 QTETKTE

-387 ISTQPQY
+387 ISTQPKY

-417 NVNNINVDSYL
+417 NINVDSYL

-436 ITQTQ
+436 ITQ
-441 RQIDSNQTQI
+441 RPLASNQTQI

-471 SQSDMQKIT
+471 SQKEIQNVT

-507 ELNTLRVHLAEFNSA
+507 ELNTLRMQLAELNSA

-531 LKEKVNA
+531 LKEKINA

-572 DIYGLKESLRI
+572 DIVGLKESLRI

-588 NAKEEK
+588 NAKE
-594 EEKVEKEEKEVI
+594 EKEEKEVI

-621 HDISELEL
+621 HDTNELEL

-635 VKNQKLTLNLLYKAT
+635 VKNQKLTLNLLYKAS

-765 GGDRL
+765 GGDRIF
-770 YKVKEIEVYEVLFE
+770 KVKEIEVYEVVFE

>member
-35 SSSPKKKK
+35 SSSPKNKK
-43 YSRDFTIEDLRKLDK
+43 YSRDFTVENLRKLDK

-73 DEALRKQKVGVTE
+73 DEALRQQKVGVTE

-99 KGITNQIDIP
+99 KGITSQIDIP
-109 LGDINSM
+109 LGDMNSM
-116 TNTTNGNEYFY
+116 MNTSNGNEYLY
-127 QNEKTENYEIK
+127 QNEKIENYEI
-138 NTPQD
+138 NNAPQE
-143 INYGQYFQ
+143 INYEQYFQ

-163 MENVDYNQYTTTN
+163 IENVDYNQYTTTN
-176 IETNTNFYTPEQ
+176 IEPNTNIYTPEQ
-188 TYQENTNTGFDVNKY
+188 NYQENTNTEFDVNKY
-203 FSETNINTEG
+203 FSDTNTNTAE
-213 GPYISPADNNEVQE
+213 GPYISPADNKEVQE

-233 VNTNVEVE
+233 INTNVDVE
-241 QYNNLNNINEYSNN
+241 QYNNINEYNNN
-255 QIINQ
+255 QMINQ
-260 TEAKEGVNTDI
+260 TETKEVENTDI
-271 NFNEQLNQILQQDNT
+271 NFDEQIKQILQQENSNV
-286 NINVNVNE
+286 NINVNE
-294 INSNNVITT
+294 INSNNIITT

-339 SLEGLDLHKLGM
+339 SLNGLDLHKLGM

-373 QTDIKSE
+373 QTETKTE

-387 ISTQPQY
+387 ISTQPKY

-417 NVNNINVDSYL
+417 NINVDSYL

-436 ITQTQ
+436 ITQ
-441 RQIDSNQTQI
+441 RPLASNQTQI

-471 SQSDMQKIT
+471 SQKEIQNVT

-507 ELNTLRVHLAEFNSA
+507 ELNTLRMQLAELNSA

-531 LKEKVNA
+531 LKEKINA

-572 DIYGLKESLRI
+572 DIVGLKESLRI

-588 NAKEEK
+588 NAKE
-594 EEKVEKEEKEVI
+594 EKEEKEVI

-621 HDISELEL
+621 HDTNELEL

-635 VKNQKLTLNLLYKAT
+635 VKNQKLTLNLLYKAS

-765 GGDRL
+765 GGDRIF
-770 YKVKEIEVYEVLFE
+770 KVKEIEVYEVVFE

>member
-35 SSSPKKKK
+35 SSSPKNKR
-43 YSRDFTIEDLRKLDK
+43 YSRDFTIENLRKLDK

-73 DEALRKQKVGVTE
+73 DEALRQQKVGVTE

-109 LGDINSM
+109 LGDMNSKM
-116 TNTTNGNEYFY
+116 NTSNGNEYLY
-127 QNEKTENYEIK
+127 QNEKIENYEI
-138 NTPQD
+138 NNALQE
-143 INYGQYFQ
+143 INYEQYFQ
-151 NVEYNQDIQNTP
+151 NIEYNQDIQNTP
-163 MENVDYNQYTTTN
+163 IENVDYNQYTTTN
-176 IETNTNFYTPEQ
+176 IESNTNIYTPEQ
-188 TYQENTNTGFDVNKY
+188 NYQENTNTEFDVNKY
-203 FSETNINTEG
+203 FSDTNTNTAE

-233 VNTNVEVE
+233 INTNVDVE
-241 QYNNLNNINEYSNN
+241 QYNNINNINEYNNN
-255 QIINQ
+255 QMINQ
-260 TEAKEGVNTDI
+260 TETKEVENTDI
-271 NFNEQLNQILQQDNT
+271 NFDEQIKQILQQENT

-294 INSNNVITT
+294 INSNNIITT

-339 SLEGLDLHKLGM
+339 SLNGLDLHKLGM

-373 QTDIKSE
+373 QTETKTE

-387 ISTQPQY
+387 ISTQPKY

-417 NVNNINVDSYL
+417 NINVDSYL

-436 ITQTQ
+436 ITQ
-441 RQIDSNQTQI
+441 RPLASNQTQI

-471 SQSDMQKIT
+471 SQKEIQNVT

-507 ELNTLRVHLAEFNSA
+507 ELNTLRMQLAEFNSA

-531 LKEKVNA
+531 LKEKINA

-572 DIYGLKESLRI
+572 DIVGLKESLRI

-588 NAKEEK
+588 NAKE
-594 EEKVEKEEKEVI
+594 EKEEKEVI

-621 HDISELEL
+621 HDTNELEL

-635 VKNQKLTLNLLYKAT
+635 VKNQKLTLNLLYKAS

-765 GGDRL
+765 GGDRIF
-770 YKVKEIEVYEVLFE
+770 KVKEIEVYEVVFE